1 MRNER
6 LLNDL
11 ISLKGFKMYQCRTRI
26 QTDGFNCG
34 VIALK
39 VKPHLLRTCSYVSYN
54 KIFTVAISIIFEG

>member
-6 LLNDL
+6 LLDL
-11 ISLKGFKMYQCRTRI
+11 ISLKGFKIYQCRTRV

-39 VKPHLLRTCSYVSYN
+39 VKPHLLH
-54 KIFTVAISIIFEG
+54 VAMYHIIRYLR